1 MREEPREE
9 RAPVKGGWIWV
20 LAACAAAGACSGPAP
35 AHGSAGKAPPAPTA
49 YVAPPAVTDARR
61 TGASVLL
68 SGTASAGAAIRLASP
83 DGSALTG
90 MADRKG
96 AWRLTAPAGATP
108 RLYSLSELSA
118 GRLVRAIG
126 YVAVLPAPGPAA
138 AMLRPAASAL
148 VPGRAGARGLASVD
162 YDASGAAVASGR
174 SAPGETVRLALDGQ
188 EAGADRADAAG
199 GFSASLAHPLAP
211 GQHVLSVSARRFAA
225 SAAFAAT
232 RSSQVATPPFDAQRL
247 DGAWRIDWMAPG
259 GGVQSTVLFDPRGG
273 RS

>member
-1 MREEPREE
+1 MREEPPEE
-9 RAPVKGGWIWV
+9 RAPVKGGVIWV
-20 LAACAAAGACSGPAP
+20 LAACAAAGACSGSAP
-35 AHGSAGKAPPAPTA
+35 AHGPTGKAPPAPTA
-49 YVAPPAVTDARR
+49 YLAPPAVTDARR
-61 TGASVLL
+61 TGSAVLL

-90 MADRKG
+90 NADRKG
-96 AWRLTAPAGATP
+96 AWRLTAPVGAAA

-148 VPGRAGARGLASVD
+148 VPGHAGARGLRSLD
-162 YDASGAAVASGR
+162 YDASGAAMAAGR
-174 SAPGETVRLALDGQ
+174 SAPGETVRLALDGE

-199 GFSASLAHPLAP
+199 DFSASLSHPLAP
-211 GQHVLSVSARRFAA
+211 GQHVLGVSGQRLRASVG
-225 SAAFAAT
+225 FAAT
-232 RSSQVATPPFDAQRL
+232 RASQVATPPFDAQRV
-247 DGAWRIDWMAPG
+247 DGAWRVDWMAPG
-259 GGVQSTVLFDPRGG
+259 GGVQTTVLFDPRGG